1 MTTAVRV
8 TLAAAILVAI
18 VVLAMV
24 GERIAPAVQT
34 PVAAASS
41 KQKCDVDARPEEL
54 HAAAKLWCKDGLF
67 FRVTVT
73 TNEKAVVGAAQFT
86 PNGAQTWE
94 LQSSLLID
102 DFRRLTNQ
110 MAAAA
115 GGRDVGISLN
125 DAGDRRV
132 GACARAKEDAAAV
145 CSTK

>member
-1 MTTAVRV
+1 MPTTVWMATAV
-8 TLAAAILVAI
+8 AILIAI
-18 VVLAMV
+18 VVLAMA
-24 GERIAPAVQT
+24 GERFAPPVQT

-41 KQKCDVDARPEEL
+41 RQKCDVDAPEVL

-67 FRVTVT
+67 LKVTVT
-73 TNEKAVVGAAQFT
+73 TNEKAIVGAMQFT

-102 DFRRLTNQ
+102 DFRRLTDQ
-110 MAAAA
+110 MSTAA

-132 GACARAKEDAAAV
+132 GACARAKGDANAV